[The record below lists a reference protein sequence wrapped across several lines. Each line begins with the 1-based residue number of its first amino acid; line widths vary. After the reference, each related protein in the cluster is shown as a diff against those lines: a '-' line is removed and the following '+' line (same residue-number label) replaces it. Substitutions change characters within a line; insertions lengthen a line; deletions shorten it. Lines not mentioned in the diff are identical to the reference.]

1 MFIHGGTVQVGY
13 LAGAFD
19 LINVGDLDVI
29 SQARTRCTQL
39 VVGVLSDETILKLT
53 GRPPVVPLVERLALV
68 QHLRGV
74 DEVLVHDELD
84 PSQFRDATAVFSAL
98 NGTAFFGDREPVLLT
113 PIRRTA
119 SATLRRVLH
128 PELEPTAA

>member
-1 MFIHGGTVQVGY
+1 MQVGY
-13 LAGAFD
+13 LAGGFD

-29 SQARTRCTQL
+29 SQARALCTQL
-39 VVGVLSDETILKLT
+39 VIGVLSDEAVLKST

-74 DEVLVHDELD
+74 DKVVVHDEGD
-84 PSQFRDATAVFSAL
+84 ASQFRDATAVFSVL
-98 NGTAFFGDREPVLLT
+98 NDTAFSGDREPVLLT
-113 PIRRTA
+113 PNRRTA